1 MQIFINNEEVLC
13 SSSMIIQKQ
22 LSNTSSVILNNV
34 YPRSWEDDKDYVSR
48 FYMPKDYSKCK
59 IIDENLNVEKVENY
73 DFYSINN
80 LYVDDTEL
88 KIKRI
93 VGARLYYIAVIPGE
107 KYLLTINSNVNEYV
121 YEGESFYEN
130 QIVTR
135 LAEIQTGTHTIEVI
149 PTKNYIIFTK
159 IEENLINLINSFSI
173 KIKTTKTAYD
183 LINNATI
190 KDNRVLNYSDS
201 KIYYNTA
208 WKIRYI
214 KVIPNKTYI
223 FKLKNPTSTKY
234 VCESNSLNIGTQ
246 ATRIQYMGV
255 IGEGFFSVTPTCKY
269 LLWDSS
275 MEMLSCKLY
284 CDSDL
289 VFSGIVKNSG
299 KIELN
304 PRYPHYAT
312 LQILDFET
320 FLSDGD
326 TLNYVLEQQTIT
338 NAIKRIVEDL
348 DGFMVGDI
356 NITNEGTIAPYNC
369 NEKTAFDVFEYL
381 AEISGSIWF
390 TKVISDDIVLINF
403 CSIDNLEQ
411 ARNIEY
417 TQQYFEDNSIQDI
430 SYSFN
435 TQDYRNKQ
443 VIVSDKSKSGIPQTE
458 YLTYNGTNLRTLYN
472 INSIVSIKSG
482 TRVFTTAP
490 VTAQQNGTYADF
502 YYSGNDID
510 VNVTIATGTVLEVT
524 YYTTIATRQVA
535 YNQNEIDRISSST
548 GRNGTIAR
556 YEKRTDTN
564 DSTALSQ
571 IAQSYLDFKG
581 APEVILTIKTYN
593 HKLLELGQKVFFD
606 GPLDL
611 LKTTYLVKEKKINM
625 IISGDQEIIFYTY
638 VLTSSFN
645 DENAINFFDNQR
657 RKLEGNIEEGQYITK
672 YIDLYS
678 TTNIIFYNLN
688 ITEVEQPVNMLDAEL
703 DFDI

>member
-13 SSSMIIQKQ
+13 SSSMTIQKQ

-34 YPRSWEDDKDYVSR
+34 YPRSWENDKDYVSR
-48 FYMPKDYSKCK
+48 FYMPEDYSKCK
-59 IIDENLNVEKVENY
+59 IIDENIITSSTYNLTNNVLNLN
-73 DFYSINN
+73 DR
-80 LYVDDTEL
+80 YVGGTSL
-88 KIKRI
+88 KI
-93 VGARLYYIAVIPGE
+93 IPA
-107 KYLLTINSNVNEYV
+107 TVTVNSIYV
-121 YEGESFYEN
+121 K
-130 QIVTR
+130 
-135 LAEIQTGTHTIEVI
+135 L
-149 PTKNYIIFTK
+149 
-159 IEENLINLINSFSI
+159 
-173 KIKTTKTAYD
+173 
-183 LINNATI
+183 
-190 KDNRVLNYSDS
+190 
-201 KIYYNTA
+201 
-208 WKIRYI
+208 
-214 KVIPNKTYI
+214 IPNKSYTI
-223 FKLKNPTSTKY
+223 NITNNASGSMSVFETD
-234 VCESNSLNIGTQ
+234 SLNLYTQTTALLSIEGNTSGTY
-246 ATRIQYMGV
+246 TI
-255 IGEGFFSVTPTCKY
+255 TPTKKY
-269 LLWDSS
+269 IIATNKWNNNDYIDINSITIDTMDNLI
-275 MEMLSCKLY
+275 
-284 CDSDL
+284 
-289 VFSGIVKNSG
+289 FSGIVKNSG

-326 TLNYVLEQQTIT
+326 TLNYVLEEQTIT
-338 NAIKRIVEDL
+338 NAIKRIVKDL

-411 ARNIEY
+411 ASNIEY
-417 TQQYFEDNSIQDI
+417 NEQYFENNYIQDI

-443 VIVSDKSKSGIPQTE
+443 VIVNDKSKSGIPQTE

-482 TRVFTTAP
+482 TRSFTTAP
-490 VTAQQNGTYADF
+490 FTAQQNGTYADF

-524 YYTTIATRQVA
+524 YYSTIATRQVA

-564 DSTALSQ
+564 DNTALSQ

-581 APEVILTIKTYN
+581 VPEVILTIKTFNY
-593 HKLLELGQKVFFD
+593 KLLELGQKVFFD

-611 LKTTYLVKEKKINM
+611 LKTTYLVKEKKIDM
-625 IISGDQEIIFYTY
+625 ITSGDQETIFYTY

-657 RKLEGNIEEGQYITK
+657 RKLEGNIEEGQYITR

>member
-1 MQIFINNEEVLC
+1 MQIFINDEEVLC
-13 SSSMIIQKQ
+13 SSSMTIQKQ

-34 YPRSWEDDKDYVSR
+34 YPKSWEDDKDYVSR

-59 IIDENLNVEKVENY
+59 IIDENITTSSTY
-73 DFYSINN
+73 
-80 LYVDDTEL
+80 
-88 KIKRI
+88 
-93 VGARLYYIAVIPGE
+93 
-107 KYLLTINSNVNEYV
+107 
-121 YEGESFYEN
+121 
-130 QIVTR
+130 
-135 LAEIQTGTHTIEVI
+135 
-149 PTKNYIIFTK
+149 
-159 IEENLINLINSFSI
+159 NLINN
-173 KIKTTKTAYD
+173 
-183 LINNATI
+183 
-190 KDNRVLNYSDS
+190 VLNLNDRYVGGTSV
-201 KIYYNTA
+201 KIIPATVPANSIYV
-208 WKIRYI
+208 KL
-214 KVIPNKTYI
+214 IPNKSYTI
-223 FKLKNPTSTKY
+223 NITNNASGSMSVFETD
-234 VCESNSLNIGTQ
+234 SLNLYTQTTALLSIAGNTSGTY
-246 ATRIQYMGV
+246 TI
-255 IGEGFFSVTPTCKY
+255 TPTKKY
-269 LLWDSS
+269 IIATNKWNNNNYIDINSITIDTMDNLI
-275 MEMLSCKLY
+275 
-284 CDSDL
+284 
-289 VFSGIVKNSG
+289 FSGIVKNSG

-326 TLNYVLEQQTIT
+326 TLNYVLEEQTIT
-338 NAIKRIVEDL
+338 NAVKRIVKDL

-411 ARNIEY
+411 ASNIEY
-417 TQQYFEDNSIQDI
+417 NEQYFEDNSIQDI

-443 VIVSDKSKSGIPQTE
+443 VIVNDKSKSGIPQTE

-490 VTAQQNGTYADF
+490 FTAQQNGTYADF
-502 YYSGNDID
+502 YYSGNAID

-524 YYTTIATRQVA
+524 YYSTIATRQVA

-564 DSTALSQ
+564 DNTALSQ

-581 APEVILTIKTYN
+581 VPEVILTIKTFNY
-593 HKLLELGQKVFFD
+593 KLLELGQKVFFD

-625 IISGDQEIIFYTY
+625 ITSGDQETIFYTY

-657 RKLEGNIEEGQYITK
+657 RKLEGNIEEGQYITR

-688 ITEVEQPVNMLDAEL
+688 ITEVEQPVNMLDVEL

>member
-1 MQIFINNEEVLC
+1 MQIFINNEEILC
-13 SSSMIIQKQ
+13 SSSMTIQKQ

-34 YPRSWEDDKDYVSR
+34 YPKSWEDDKDYVSR

-59 IIDENLNVEKVENY
+59 IIDENITTSSTYNLTNNVLNLEGR
-73 DFYSINN
+73 
-80 LYVDDTEL
+80 YV
-88 KIKRI
+88 
-93 VGARLYYIAVIPGE
+93 G
-107 KYLLTINSNVNEYV
+107 
-121 YEGESFYEN
+121 
-130 QIVTR
+130 
-135 LAEIQTGTHTIEVI
+135 GTS
-149 PTKNYIIFTK
+149 TK
-159 IEENLINLINSFSI
+159 IIPATVPANS
-173 KIKTTKTAYD
+173 
-183 LINNATI
+183 
-190 KDNRVLNYSDS
+190 
-201 KIYYNTA
+201 IYV
-208 WKIRYI
+208 KL
-214 KVIPNKTYI
+214 IPNKSYTINITNNASGSMSI
-223 FKLKNPTSTKY
+223 FETD
-234 VCESNSLNIGTQ
+234 SLNLYSQTTALLSIEGNTSGTY
-246 ATRIQYMGV
+246 TI
-255 IGEGFFSVTPTCKY
+255 TPTKKY
-269 LLWDSS
+269 IIATNKWNNNDYIDINSITIDTMDNLI
-275 MEMLSCKLY
+275 
-284 CDSDL
+284 
-289 VFSGIVKNSG
+289 FSGIVKNSG

-326 TLNYVLEQQTIT
+326 TLNYVLEEQTIT
-338 NAIKRIVEDL
+338 NAVKRIVKDL

-403 CSIDNLEQ
+403 CSIDNLVQ
-411 ARNIEY
+411 ADNIEY
-417 TQQYFEDNSIQDI
+417 NEQYFEDNSIQDI

-443 VIVSDKSKSGIPQTE
+443 VIVNDKSKSGIPQIE

-490 VTAQQNGTYADF
+490 FTAQQNGTYADF
-502 YYSGNDID
+502 YYSGNVID

-524 YYTTIATRQVA
+524 YYSTIATRQVA
-535 YNQNEIDRISSST
+535 YNQNEIDRISSTT

-564 DSTALSQ
+564 DNTALSQ

-581 APEVILTIKTYN
+581 VPEVILTIKTFNY
-593 HKLLELGQKVFFD
+593 KLLELGQKVFFD

-625 IISGDQEIIFYTY
+625 ITSGDQETIFYTY

-657 RKLEGNIEEGQYITK
+657 RKLEGNIEEGQYITR

-688 ITEVEQPVNMLDAEL
+688 ITEVEQPVNMLDVEL

>member
-13 SSSMIIQKQ
+13 SSSMTIQKQ

-34 YPRSWEDDKDYVSR
+34 YPRSWENDKDYVSR
-48 FYMPKDYSKCK
+48 FYMPEDYSKCK
-59 IIDENLNVEKVENY
+59 IIDENIITSSTYNLTNNVLNLN
-73 DFYSINN
+73 DR
-80 LYVDDTEL
+80 YVGGTSL
-88 KIKRI
+88 KI
-93 VGARLYYIAVIPGE
+93 IPA
-107 KYLLTINSNVNEYV
+107 TVTVNSIYV
-121 YEGESFYEN
+121 K
-130 QIVTR
+130 
-135 LAEIQTGTHTIEVI
+135 L
-149 PTKNYIIFTK
+149 
-159 IEENLINLINSFSI
+159 
-173 KIKTTKTAYD
+173 
-183 LINNATI
+183 
-190 KDNRVLNYSDS
+190 
-201 KIYYNTA
+201 
-208 WKIRYI
+208 
-214 KVIPNKTYI
+214 IPNKSYTI
-223 FKLKNPTSTKY
+223 NITNNASGSMSVFETD
-234 VCESNSLNIGTQ
+234 SLNLYTQTTALLSIEGNTSGTY
-246 ATRIQYMGV
+246 TI
-255 IGEGFFSVTPTCKY
+255 TPTKKY
-269 LLWDSS
+269 IIATNKWNNNDYIDINSITINTMDNLI
-275 MEMLSCKLY
+275 
-284 CDSDL
+284 
-289 VFSGIVKNSG
+289 FSGIVKNSG

-326 TLNYVLEQQTIT
+326 TLNYVLEEQTIT
-338 NAIKRIVEDL
+338 NAIKRIVKDL
-348 DGFMVGDI
+348 DGFMVGEI

-411 ARNIEY
+411 ASNIEY
-417 TQQYFEDNSIQDI
+417 NEQYFEDNSIQDI

-443 VIVSDKSKSGIPQTE
+443 VIVNDKSKSGIPQTE

-482 TRVFTTAP
+482 TRAFTTAP
-490 VTAQQNGTYADF
+490 FTAQQNGTYADF
-502 YYSGNDID
+502 YYSGNTID

-524 YYTTIATRQVA
+524 YYSTIATRQVA
-535 YNQNEIDRISSST
+535 YNQNEIDRISSTT

-564 DSTALSQ
+564 DNTALSQ

-581 APEVILTIKTYN
+581 VPEVILTIKTFNY
-593 HKLLELGQKVFFD
+593 KLLELGQKVFFN

-625 IISGDQEIIFYTY
+625 ITSGDQETIFYTY

-657 RKLEGNIEEGQYITK
+657 RKLEGNIEEGQYITR

-688 ITEVEQPVNMLDAEL
+688 ITEEEQPVNMLDAEL

>member
-1 MQIFINNEEVLC
+1 MQIFINDEEVLC
-13 SSSMIIQKQ
+13 SSSMTIQKQ

-34 YPRSWEDDKDYVSR
+34 YPKSWEDDKDYVSR

-59 IIDENLNVEKVENY
+59 IIDENITTSSTY
-73 DFYSINN
+73 
-80 LYVDDTEL
+80 
-88 KIKRI
+88 
-93 VGARLYYIAVIPGE
+93 
-107 KYLLTINSNVNEYV
+107 
-121 YEGESFYEN
+121 
-130 QIVTR
+130 
-135 LAEIQTGTHTIEVI
+135 
-149 PTKNYIIFTK
+149 
-159 IEENLINLINSFSI
+159 NLINN
-173 KIKTTKTAYD
+173 
-183 LINNATI
+183 
-190 KDNRVLNYSDS
+190 VLNLNDRYVGGTSV
-201 KIYYNTA
+201 KIIPATVPANSIYV
-208 WKIRYI
+208 KL
-214 KVIPNKTYI
+214 IPNKSYTI
-223 FKLKNPTSTKY
+223 NITNNASGSMSVFETD
-234 VCESNSLNIGTQ
+234 SLNLYTQ
-246 ATRIQYMGV
+246 ATALLSIAGNTSGTYT
-255 IGEGFFSVTPTCKY
+255 ITPTKKY
-269 LLWDSS
+269 IIATNKWNNNDYIDINSITIDTMDNLI
-275 MEMLSCKLY
+275 
-284 CDSDL
+284 
-289 VFSGIVKNSG
+289 FSGIVKNSG

-326 TLNYVLEQQTIT
+326 TLNYVLEEQTIT
-338 NAIKRIVEDL
+338 NAVKRIVKDL

-411 ARNIEY
+411 ASNIEY
-417 TQQYFEDNSIQDI
+417 NEQYFEDNSIQDI

-443 VIVSDKSKSGIPQTE
+443 VIVNDKSKSGIPQTE

-490 VTAQQNGTYADF
+490 FTAQQNGTYADF
-502 YYSGNDID
+502 YYSGNVID
-510 VNVTIATGTVLEVT
+510 VNLTIATGTVLEVT
-524 YYTTIATRQVA
+524 YYSTISTRQVA

-564 DSTALSQ
+564 DNTALSQ

-581 APEVILTIKTYN
+581 VPEVILTIKTFNY
-593 HKLLELGQKVFFD
+593 KLLELGQKVFFD

-625 IISGDQEIIFYTY
+625 ITSGDQETIFYTY

-657 RKLEGNIEEGQYITK
+657 RKLEGNIEEGQYITR

-688 ITEVEQPVNMLDAEL
+688 ITEVEQPVNMLDVEL